1 MSKMQ
6 EIENIVLK
14 VLQDKKKHAFEDIR
28 ERVEQEN
35 ASLLDN
41 KKYLS
46 VVLNYMKDKKN
57 LIDYVDGMYKMKSEE
72 KKMENNIRIEFL
84 DAWREF
90 YEESE
95 LRKELSYDMSE
106 KEFRKG
112 KWVYELNKKVEELIN
127 TFTIQDNNSEE

>member
-1 MSKMQ
+1 MQ

-14 VLQDKKKHAFEDIR
+14 VLQDNESHAFEDIK
-28 ERVEQEN
+28 ESVKQEN
-35 ASLLDN
+35 ASLLER

-57 LIDYVDGMYKMKSEE
+57 LIDYDNGLYKLKSEE

-84 DAWREF
+84 TAWREF
-90 YEESE
+90 YEKSE
-95 LRKELSYDMSE
+95 LKKELSYDMSE

-112 KWVYELNKKVEELIN
+112 KWVHELNKKVEELIEN
-127 TFTIQDNNSEE
+127 FTIQDDNSEV